1 MRKLGIL
8 VSTNRNLDHLLG
20 LCRAARDKD
29 VEVSVF
35 FTHQGVLAT
44 QDPHFAEV
52 SRLVKTLALCNVGFE
67 ANGLQRPV
75 PGLDDRDY
83 ATQARHVEMME
94 NCDRYVKL

>member
-8 VSTNRNLDHLLG
+8 VSTNRNLDHLVG
-20 LCRAARDKD
+20 LCRAAQDKD

-35 FTHQGVLAT
+35 FTHQGVLTT
-44 QDPHFAEV
+44 QDPRFIEV
-52 SRLVKTLALCNVGFE
+52 RRLVKTLALCNVGFE
-67 ANGLQRPV
+67 AHGLQRPV

-94 NCDRYVKL
+94 SCDRYVKL